1 MLKSIYSHGAYSE
14 RALGL
19 HLAAPLLEER
29 ERFLQHLRR
38 EGATQRA
45 LKRVEQGLIKTI
57 RCFRLKNLRDVELC
71 EVHRAC
77 SRWQGRRH
85 NWRVS
90 LAHNSGAGLP
100 QKELFFVPRGPKGEP
115 VDQAS
120 NLFREPV
127 IESCRGTLTIQ

>member
-1 MLKSIYSHGAYSE
+1 MSLITAMRGGLRVLKSIYSHGAYSE

-77 SRWQGRRH
+77 SRWQGRRRAG
-85 NWRVS
+85 WTPDFS
-90 LAHNSGAGLP
+90 TMPSPPFLAPGKHAPAAALSKTQLP
-100 QKELFFVPRGPKGEP
+100 TGG
-115 VDQAS
+115 
-120 NLFREPV
+120 
-127 IESCRGTLTIQ
+127 